1 MFDGAYGTSKHLY
14 NCLKEC
20 DCLKDQKE
28 GDILYGSSK
37 EDEIPI
43 YKTFMNTPII

>member
-1 MFDGAYGTSKHLY
+1 MELTEQVKHLY
-14 NCLKEC
+14 NCLKEW
-20 DCLKDQKE
+20 DYLNDQEE

-43 YKTFMNTPII
+43 YKHL